1 MPNNYSRYLEIMRNS
16 NEELSCEYEAY
27 EQLSF
32 ELNNNDEEG
41 DECE

>member
-1 MPNNYSRYLEIMRNS
+1 MPKNYERYLEIMRDS
-16 NEELSCEYEAY
+16 NEELSCEYEAC

-32 ELNNNDEEG
+32 ELNNDEEG